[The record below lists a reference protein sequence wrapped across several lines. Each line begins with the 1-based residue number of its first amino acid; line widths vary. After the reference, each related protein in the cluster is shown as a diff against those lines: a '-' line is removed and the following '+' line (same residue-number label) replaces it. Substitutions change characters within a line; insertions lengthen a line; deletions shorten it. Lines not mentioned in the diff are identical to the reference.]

1 MEKEVCIMKCPYC
14 SRSME
19 QGLIA
24 SPEPINFLK
33 EVHFINQPKVKD
45 GEFNLAKSSMG
56 KRATVDA
63 WLCRECRK
71 IVISY

>member
-1 MEKEVCIMKCPYC
+1 
-14 SRSME
+14 ME

-33 EVHFINQPKVKD
+33 KVHMINQPKKQD
-45 GEFNLAKSSMG
+45 GEFMLAKASMS

-63 WLCRECRK
+63 FLCRDCRK
-71 IVISY
+71 IVINC